1 MVRTVRN
8 NTAGNNT
15 VAFPAKKSALARQ
28 RMAELDQYAAAQLR
42 LSNIL
47 QSSLELP
54 NILELFFEEARKTL
68 KVNSL
73 IYSNEETQN
82 TFEYGNQQR
91 NSCRY
96 KLVTQRDNLGELAFT
111 RKERFSEDE
120 LQVLETMLSSLVC
133 PIRNALAYQN
143 ALDIA
148 MKDPLT
154 GAGNRLAMETTLGRE
169 IGLAARH
176 QFPLSILVVDIDHF
190 KQVNDNYGHAKGDIV
205 LKNVACELMNSC
217 RDTDATFRFGGEE
230 FVVVLNR
237 TDREGARIS
246 AERIREQIADMNNH
260 YSDQNID
267 VTASIGISSLQP
279 KDSINSLFERADKA
293 LYEAKRQG
301 RNQVV
306 TAKEDDFSPVIKIQD

>member
-1 MVRTVRN
+1 MVRTVR
-8 NTAGNNT
+8 NNT

-54 NILELFFEEARKTL
+54 KILELFFEEAQKAL
-68 KVNSL
+68 KIDSL
-73 IYSNEETQN
+73 AYTNEETQN
-82 TFEYGNQQR
+82 HFDYGNGQR

-96 KLVTQRDNLGELAFT
+96 KLITQRDNLGELAFT

-120 LQVLETMLSSLVC
+120 LQNLETMLNTLVC

-190 KQVNDNYGHAKGDIV
+190 KQVNDNHGHAKGDIV
-205 LKNVACELMNSC
+205 LKNVARELMNSC

-246 AERIREQIADMNNH
+246 AERIREQIADMNNR
-260 YSDQNID
+260 YSDQDID
-267 VTASIGISSLQP
+267 VTASIGISTLQP

-301 RNQVV
+301 RNRVV
-306 TAKEDDFSPVIKIQD
+306 AAKEDEFSPIVKVQD